1 MAVMNEQQRRFLTS
15 VSNVQLLHA
24 IGRKARMRE
33 RVVCSAATYVHR
45 GLPDSVD
52 VLLRLTTALW
62 VASKVE
68 ETPVSVAT
76 LLDAVSKLG
85 FGSRCRR
92 RIELELS
99 LGHTHSSGPR
109 PAQPHTHPATQRT
122 NAGWPRRFEA
132 ADMVATECAIL
143 EAFQFNLCS
152 PSGAIFHAVAQITHT
167 LGPACPEPCAKTAFA
182 VANDCFRFDLVLRH
196 PPAVLAAACVHA
208 AAAAHQLPG
217 RQWLEQLDPASLPA
231 VEKAAAALCGALA
244 RCAGVDLA
252 AFDAC
257 PDIPR
262 RAGKRPNQPPPSVVG
277 GKRKLAVQ

>member
-1 MAVMNEQQRRFLTS
+1 MVMNEQQRRFLTS

-68 ETPVSVAT
+68 ETPVSVTT

-92 RIELELS
+92 RVELELS

-109 PAQPHTHPATQRT
+109 PAP
-122 NAGWPRRFEA
+122 
-132 ADMVATECAIL
+132 
-143 EAFQFNLCS
+143 
-152 PSGAIFHAVAQITHT
+152 
-167 LGPACPEPCAKTAFA
+167 
-182 VANDCFRFDLVLRH
+182 H
-196 PPAVLAAACVHA
+196 PPCHPTHECWMAAQV
-208 AAAAHQLPG
+208 
-217 RQWLEQLDPASLPA
+217 
-231 VEKAAAALCGALA
+231 
-244 RCAGVDLA
+244 
-252 AFDAC
+252 
-257 PDIPR
+257 
-262 RAGKRPNQPPPSVVG
+262 
-277 GKRKLAVQ
+277 